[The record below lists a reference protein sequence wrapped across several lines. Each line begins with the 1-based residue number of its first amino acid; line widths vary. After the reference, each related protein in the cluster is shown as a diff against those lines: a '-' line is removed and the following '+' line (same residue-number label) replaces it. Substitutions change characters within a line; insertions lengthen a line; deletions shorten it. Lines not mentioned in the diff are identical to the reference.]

1 MCPALFYVIKEQ
13 AASRKTGGGKKEK
26 RKEAAIYKNMD
37 ATKALKIK
45 GKRSWTCV

>member
-26 RKEAAIYKNMD
+26 KKEAAIYKNMD